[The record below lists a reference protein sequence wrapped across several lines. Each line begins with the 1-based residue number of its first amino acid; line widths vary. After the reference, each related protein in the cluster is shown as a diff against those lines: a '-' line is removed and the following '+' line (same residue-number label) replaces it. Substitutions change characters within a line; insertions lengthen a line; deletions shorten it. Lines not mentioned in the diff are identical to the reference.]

1 MSTHFIIDFWINDT
15 TGRARSGELA
25 QAIESSFGSEGQ
37 TDALAVAIGML
48 GQGNI
53 YSLPKISI
61 LSQAQLKGHLGA
73 YSPEIDT
80 IFISHEALQHPFIA
94 LEVLTHELG
103 HSIANRYYGGAAS
116 PEAAYQFT
124 QSLMGQDHALVL
136 SSGARHEHTADSA
149 GHSDLVVL
157 PGTTTPLALQWFDT
171 SLHIDWA
178 RAQLPML
185 NSQAFDLL
193 KLGQNDS
200 DAFVGVA
207 RVGIFSPY
215 GLQTDSSTHFDNNNV
230 RGSLESM
237 RKRWSNG
244 IERFDDTDIDR
255 KINLPFVD
263 KALVGPSFDGANAG
277 VENLLYRFGQ
287 ITHAMQDF
295 YSHSNWIE
303 LVRGTRNQWI
313 AADTILDSSLDLP
326 AQLNPGSY
334 LNNAPDVM
342 VAMSGPDY
350 DATLALAGVGQ
361 YATGSKSVYWWVNDR
376 QDGWGETFANPLS
389 GGEIGG
395 LMTGAVNS
403 AVYYDTNYSV
413 PLRAVDRAGFLD
425 KKYYRGF
432 SHGGLAGEVIGQW
445 MSPLSKDKADNGR
458 FADKSA
464 NRVLFEDA
472 QAYAALQVRHD
483 FDRMSNLI
491 FKNHGVEGLQKFADF
506 SIVQSE
512 RDLFVS
518 TYSRPNT
525 RWDWDAANSAFA
537 PVMALMSVFE
547 DDGHEHAEDFHFDEA
562 NMRFIEV
569 FYAGNDHNFVT
580 LNNRSYLTQV
590 IIDGQWFDAAQ
601 GLINTHHDHKHDYG
615 PEAFL
620 PASVQHAEIGGRMVY
635 SHPNHGEGHYL
646 GTIYSVANINLEAR
660 IFINHFDVGLDEVH
674 VVDAQGVLIEAV
686 DIDRAD
692 YAQTRQYLL
701 DTHNIKLNARPETQV
716 LSHALV
722 IRSQDTIGAVI
733 LKASDFFASPG
744 ALHAAN
750 HDPSAGLHT
759 DLKFAGHDQTRP
771 WLAMLDDGTLQI
783 SDISL
788 APQGIH
794 EIYVSVHDEAGL
806 LEGAM
811 ITLAI
816 DPQVIVGT
824 LAYDPM
830 SQIELSFRNPTES
843 AIGIFGQVMNDQ
855 GLPVSFVEH
864 FGVRIGDASGVP
876 AGLDASAI
884 STNLADSIDHGTMQ
898 FFVHHYGT
906 RQTVAL
912 EIKQTGQ
919 DQYVLSQGD
928 EILADLSIKAN
939 TGTSPTYIDEI
950 YVNGLEDVLLGIP
963 LNISFVDVVSNSP
976 NKAHKISIEATA
988 ASESFYRGEFG
999 FFVADLQSGF
1009 LIDPDSGVKHEDVG
1023 LSPSNI
1029 RDYSVFSIANITEA
1043 ASRVTASF
1051 LLNADLNLNNLALFP
1066 YYQVDTHQGNQLF
1079 ISGAGAMR
1087 DGVSHVVRVAN
1098 NTFGVEDL
1106 VAGDYDFDDV
1116 VVTLNSIIVSDFV

>member
-1 MSTHFIIDFWINDT
+1 MSTHHAIHLWINDIT
-15 TGRARSGELA
+15 SRARSGELNK
-25 QAIESSFGSEGQ
+25 AIESSFGSADRVQEI
-37 TDALAVAIGML
+37 TAAIELL
-48 GQGNI
+48 GQGNA
-53 YSLPKISI
+53 SPLPKISI
-61 LSQAQLKGHLGA
+61 LSQARLEGHLGA
-73 YSPEIDT
+73 YSSETDT
-80 IFISHEALQHPFIA
+80 IFISHEALQYPLIA

-103 HSIANRYYGGAAS
+103 HSIASRYYDDTVD

-124 QSLMGQDHALVL
+124 GMLLGQDHALVL
-136 SSGARHEHTADSA
+136 SSSARHEHTTQSDE
-149 GHSDLVVL
+149 HSDQFILTG
-157 PGTTTPLALQWFDT
+157 PNIPSDLQWFDT

-185 NSQAFDLL
+185 NARAFDLL

-244 IERFDDTDIDR
+244 IEHFDDTDISH
-255 KINLPFVD
+255 KLNLPFVD

-277 VENLLYRFGQ
+277 LENLLYRFGQ
-287 ITHAMQDF
+287 ITHTMQDF

-303 LVRGTRNQWI
+303 MVRGTRNAWI
-313 AADTILDSSLDLP
+313 APDTLLDTSFDLP
-326 AQLNPGSY
+326 MQLNPGSY
-334 LNNAPDVM
+334 LNNAPDIM

-350 DATLALAGVGQ
+350 DATLALAG
-361 YATGSKSVYWWVNDR
+361 TGIYVTGPKSVYWWVNDR

-425 KKYYRGF
+425 KEYYRGF

-464 NRVLFEDA
+464 NQVLFEDA

-483 FDRMSNLI
+483 FDRMGNLI
-491 FKNHGVEGLQKFADF
+491 FKNHGINGLQKFANF
-506 SIVQSE
+506 AIVESD

-518 TYSRPNT
+518 TYSQPNG
-525 RWDWDAANSAFA
+525 RWDWNAADAAFA
-537 PVMALMSVFE
+537 PVMAFISAPE
-547 DDGHEHAEDFHFDEA
+547 DEDHDHAEDFHFDEA

-569 FYAGNDHNFVT
+569 FYTNGNPNFT
-580 LNNRSYLTQV
+580 TQANRTYLTQV
-590 IIDGQWFDAAQ
+590 NIDGQWFDAAE
-601 GLINTHHDHKHDYG
+601 GLINTHHDHMHDYG

-620 PASVQHAEIGGRMVY
+620 PASVQHADTGGRMLY
-635 SHPNHGEGHYL
+635 SDSNHDEGHYL
-646 GTIYSVANINLEAR
+646 GTIYSVVNVNLDAR
-660 IFINHFDVGLDEVH
+660 IYINHFDVGLDEVH
-674 VVDAQGVLIEAV
+674 VVDAQGALIEAV

-701 DTHNIKLNARPETQV
+701 DTYNIKLNARPETQV
-716 LSHALV
+716 LSHALA
-722 IRSQDTIGAVI
+722 IRSSEFNGPVI
-733 LKASDFFASPG
+733 LQASDFFASPDSV
-744 ALHAAN
+744 HAAN
-750 HDPSAGLHT
+750 HDPGAGLHT
-759 DLKFAGHDQTRP
+759 DVRFAGHDQTRT
-771 WLAMLDDGTLQI
+771 WLTLLDDGTLEI

-788 APQGIH
+788 APQGVH

-816 DPQVIVGT
+816 DPDITVGST
-824 LAYDPM
+824 AYDPM
-830 SQIELSFRNPTES
+830 SQIDLSFRNPSDS
-843 AIGIFGQVMNDQ
+843 AIGIFGQVVNDH
-855 GLPVSFVEH
+855 GLPVSFAEH
-864 FGVRIGDASGVP
+864 FGVRIGDAAGVP
-876 AGLDASAI
+876 TGLDASAI
-884 STNLADSIDHGTMQ
+884 SSNLADSIDHGTMQ
-898 FFVHHYGT
+898 FFALHYDT
-906 RQTVAL
+906 QQMVAL
-912 EIKQTGQ
+912 AITQIGQ
-919 DQYVLSQGD
+919 DQYALSQGD
-928 EILADLSIKAN
+928 EILADLSVSQS
-939 TGTSPTYIDEI
+939 TGVSSTYIDEI

-963 LNISFVDVVSNSP
+963 LNTSVVELVSNSP
-976 NKAHKISIEATA
+976 KQDHQISIEATA
-988 ASESFYRGEFG
+988 ASESYYSGEFG
-999 FFVADLQSGF
+999 FFVADLQSGYV
-1009 LIDPDSGVKHEDVG
+1009 IDPNSGVKLENVG

-1043 ASRVTASF
+1043 PSRTTASF
-1051 LLNADLNLNNLALFP
+1051 VLNADLNLNNLALFP
-1066 YYQVDTHQGNQLF
+1066 YYQVETHQGSQLF
-1079 ISGAGAMR
+1079 ISGAGAQR
-1087 DGVSHVVRVAN
+1087 DGISHVVRVAN
-1098 NTFGVEDL
+1098 NTLGVEDL
-1106 VAGDYDFDDV
+1106 IGNDYDFDDV
-1116 VVTLNSIIVSDFV
+1116 VVTLNSIIISDFV